1 MLNVVQ
7 FPAGR
12 QVPSNVE
19 AEQGILGAILTSNR
33 AYERVGGLLRPEHFY
48 DPVHGRIYEAA
59 ERLIAEGRV
68 ADPVTLHHTFN
79 HDPALAHVGGA
90 GYLAELVGSVV
101 SLVNAEHYAKVVRD
115 CALRRR
121 LVDLGTEVA
130 TLATGAD
137 PDTAPADII
146 GRAETELFRLAETGT
161 AAKPRRSY
169 DFAREYLRDVVA
181 AQEAPD
187 GLVGLSTGLR
197 DLDAVV
203 GGLRGPD
210 LIIIAGRP
218 GMGKTSLAKGI
229 SRHVADR
236 GGRPLFVS
244 QEMSGKQLVARDIA
258 DVTGIS
264 VQDQRRGK
272 LSPDEMRRI
281 FEAVEAMV
289 DVREFIEE
297 TPSLSI
303 AAVRSIARRHKRRH
317 GLDLLVVD
325 YLQLLSGLGGDG
337 RPENRV
343 QEISTISR
351 GLKAIAKELDVPVIA
366 LSQLSRAVEGREDK
380 RPKLSDLRESG
391 SIEADADM
399 VWFPFRLEYYLGK
412 EEPVRRSDES
422 GDRFAE
428 RHLGW
433 INAMAECQGRA
444 EIIIAKFREG
454 DTASIPVAFDGAR
467 TRFSDLYRGGR

>member
-7 FPAGR
+7 FPTNREAPR
-12 QVPSNVE
+12 NEE
-19 AEQGILGAILTSNR
+19 AEQGILGALLTSNR
-33 AYERVGGLLRPEHFY
+33 VHEKVAGFLKAEHFY
-48 DPVHGRIYEAA
+48 DPVHQRIYEAIC
-59 ERLIAEGRV
+59 RLIDRGTV
-68 ADPVTLHHTFN
+68 ADAVTLRQYFEN
-79 HDPALAHVGGA
+79 DPSLAGVGGA
-90 GYLAELVGSVV
+90 GYLAELQGGVV
-101 SLVNAEHYAKVVRD
+101 SLIGSEHYARTVHD
-115 CALRRR
+115 LAMRRR
-121 LVDLGTEVA
+121 LVDVGADIIAASTSPDTEVKP
-130 TLATGAD
+130 G
-137 PDTAPADII
+137 DII

-169 DFAREYLRDVVA
+169 EFAREYLRDVIA
-181 AQEAPD
+181 AQESPD

-258 DVTGIS
+258 DITGIS

-281 FEAVEAMV
+281 FEAVEAMA

-325 YLQLLSGLGGDG
+325 YLQLLNGLGGDG

-351 GLKAIAKELDVPVIA
+351 GLKAVAKELDIPVIA
-366 LSQLSRAVEGREDK
+366 LSQLSRGVEGREDK

-454 DTASIPVAFDGAR
+454 DPASIPVAFDGTR
-467 TRFSDLYRGGR
+467 TRFFDLHRGGR